1 MVLILPRCSI
11 ILHAYLFT
19 EPYSNNVAEYNSP
32 IIDLQRSWNICDSKL
47 ITNEVKGVFELCYQ
61 DLVSYTK
68 QLLS

>member
-32 IIDLQRSWNICDSKL
+32 IIDLQRS
-47 ITNEVKGVFELCYQ
+47 
-61 DLVSYTK
+61 
-68 QLLS
+68 